1 MQTLKHAYP
10 YNTNVMPNPV
20 DTRSEPLLRSGG
32 GKQGKQGKRGSRCK
46 GGKKLKYK
54 NYSGRQIGCRSRS
67 SMMTRTRT
75 RSRSRRQSGGD
86 VINNLPMDASML
98 VQSATK
104 VGGDLWHGLQ
114 GTPSVNP
121 SPFPFMDQG
130 IKDSTTPPPL
140 QPLSQSGGLRRKRRQ
155 HNQRKSQR
163 SKKYKKAASNS
174 NSKRY
179 RRRHS
184 SKVQSGGDLFSYLP
198 FDMSTTAR
206 SALTGI
212 GNAFNGTKGLPGS
225 VSPLPYNDHDLQ
237 KPELKASDHLPDLEK
252 YYRNANLSIPSL

>member
-1 MQTLKHAYP
+1 MHTLKHAYP
-10 YNTNVMPNPV
+10 YNTNVMPNPA

-32 GKQGKQGKRGSRCK
+32 GKQGKRGSRCK
-46 GGKKLKYK
+46 GGKKYKYK
-54 NYSGRQIGCRSRS
+54 NYSGRQIGCRSRN
-67 SMMTRTRT
+67 SMSRTRA

-121 SPFPFMDQG
+121 SPFPFLDQG
-130 IKDSTTPPPL
+130 IKEPAP
-140 QPLSQSGGLRRKRRQ
+140 QPVSQTGGLGRKRRQ
-155 HNQRKSQR
+155 RKSVRAR

-174 NSKRY
+174 NSNSKRY

-184 SKVQSGGDLFSYLP
+184 FKVQSGGDLFSYLP

-212 GNAFNGTKGLPGS
+212 GNAFTGTKGLPGS
-225 VSPLPYNDHDLQ
+225 VSPLPYNDHSLQ
-237 KPELKASDHLPDLEK
+237 KPELKASDHLPNLPQ

>member
-1 MQTLKHAYP
+1 MHTLKHAYP

-67 SMMTRTRT
+67 SRTRTRT
-75 RSRSRRQSGGD
+75 RNRSRRQSGGD

-130 IKDSTTPPPL
+130 IKDSTTPPP
-140 QPLSQSGGLRRKRRQ
+140 PPQSGGLRRKRR
-155 HNQRKSQR
+155 HRKSVRSR
-163 SKKYKKAASNS
+163 SKKYKKAASNSNS

-212 GNAFNGTKGLPGS
+212 GNAFDGTKGLPGS
-225 VSPLPYNDHDLQ
+225 VSPLPYNDHALQ

>member
-1 MQTLKHAYP
+1 MHNLEHAYP
-10 YNTNVMPNPV
+10 YNMNTMPNPV
-20 DTRSEPLLRSGG
+20 DTRSYPLLSSSSSSGG
-32 GKQGKQGKRGSRCK
+32 GHCKGK
-46 GGKKLKYK
+46 GGKKHKNK
-54 NYSGRQIGCRSRS
+54 NYTGRQIGCRSRS
-67 SMMTRTRT
+67 
-75 RSRSRRQSGGD
+75 RRRRRHQSGGD
-86 VINNLPMDASML
+86 VINKLPMDASML
-98 VQSATK
+98 VQSVTK
-104 VGGDLWHGLQ
+104 TGADLWHGLQ

-130 IKDSTTPPPL
+130 IKESTTPPPPPL
-140 QPLSQSGGLRRKRRQ
+140 QPLSQNQSGGLGYRRSKRR
-155 HNQRKSQR
+155 HRNQRKSQR

-179 RRRHS
+179 RHRRS

-206 SALTGI
+206 SAANSF
-212 GNAFNGTKGLPGS
+212 GNAISSTKGLPGS

-237 KPELKASDHLPDLEK
+237 KPELKASDHLPDLQK

>member
-1 MQTLKHAYP
+1 MHTLKHAYP
-10 YNTNVMPNPV
+10 YNTNVMPNPM

-32 GKQGKQGKRGSRCK
+32 GSRGTRCK
-46 GGKKLKYK
+46 GGKKYKYK

-104 VGGDLWHGLQ
+104 VGGDLWHGLE
-114 GTPSVNP
+114 GTPSMNP

-130 IKDSTTPPPL
+130 IKDSTTPPP
-140 QPLSQSGGLRRKRRQ
+140 PQSGGLRRKRR
-155 HNQRKSQR
+155 HSNHRKSVRSR
-163 SKKYKKAASNS
+163 SKKYKKAASNSNS

-184 SKVQSGGDLFSYLP
+184 SKVQSGGDLFSYMP

-225 VSPLPYNDHDLQ
+225 VSPLPYNDHALQ
-237 KPELKASDHLPDLEK
+237 KPELKASDHLPNLPQ